1 MKKVISL
8 VLALALAASV
18 LCTVA
23 FAADSKSDV
32 VTVVNGSKSDLVTV
46 VNGSKSN
53 LINVVNG
60 SKGTLIDVVNASK
73 SGLVETANVT
83 TTESKVE
90 PATEAE
96 VDAAVAAAIEAAKEN
111 VDVEL
116 LKSASAAKMTL
127 IAQADFTADTYPCV
141 LNFYGEGTENI
152 YVVVLV
158 KYENT
163 EDWTVVY
170 AGLAGEFSAE
180 VEANGTY
187 AVYMVG

>member
-1 MKKVISL
+1 MIIS
-8 VLALALAASV
+8 S
-18 LCTVA
+18 
-23 FAADSKSDV
+23 
-32 VTVVNGSKSDLVTV
+32 
-46 VNGSKSN
+46 
-53 LINVVNG
+53 
-60 SKGTLIDVVNASK
+60 
-73 SGLVETANVT
+73 
-83 TTESKVE
+83 

-96 VDAAVAAAIEAAKEN
+96 VDAAVAAAVEAAKEN

-152 YVVVLV
+152 HVVVLV